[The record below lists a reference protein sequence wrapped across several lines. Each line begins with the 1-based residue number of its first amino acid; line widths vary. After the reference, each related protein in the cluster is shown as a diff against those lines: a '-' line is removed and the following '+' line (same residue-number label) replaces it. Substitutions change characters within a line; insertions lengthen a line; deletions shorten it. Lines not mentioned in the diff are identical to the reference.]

1 MKKLNFFI
9 FNYKFIIINSFIVL
23 YFITNFF
30 DGNRGYYSL
39 QEKRTQYNEL
49 TNLEKKLLI
58 TNSKLKNENNAL
70 SKNIDKE
77 FIDEIYRKSFVFGKK
92 GEKLIILK

>member
-49 TNLEKKLLI
+49 INLEKKLLI

-77 FIDEIYRKSFVFGKK
+77 FIDEIYRKIFVFGKK

>member
-1 MKKLNFFI
+1 MKKLKFFI
-9 FNYKFIIINSFIVL
+9 FNYKFIIINSFIIL

-39 QEKRTQYNEL
+39 QEKRSQYNDL

-58 TNSKLKNENNAL
+58 INSKLKNENYAL
-70 SKNIDKE
+70 SQNIDNE
-77 FIDEIYRKSFVFGKK
+77 FLDEIYRKNFVLGKK

>member
-58 TNSKLKNENNAL
+58 INSKLKNENNAL

>member
-49 TNLEKKLLI
+49 TNLEKRLLI

>member
-49 TNLEKKLLI
+49 TNLEKRLLI
-58 TNSKLKNENNAL
+58 TNSKLKNENYAL
-70 SKNIDKE
+70 SQNIDNE
-77 FIDEIYRKSFVFGKK
+77 FLDEIYRKNFVLGKK

>member
-70 SKNIDKE
+70 SKNVDKE